1 MLYELL
7 GFRDKEFPAG
17 LGWHDRIV
25 EGFPQAAL
33 WSLARRLE
41 VQAED
46 VATLVGF
53 PPDQLDWRERKSLL
67 SADLSDT
74 LFRIAVAYHRLYTLF
89 KDSAL
94 CSNWLRTARKETGNQ
109 IPVILLTTSPGAR
122 LVFEAIERIKPPK
135 NRDVQRTEEV
145 VEPSESS
152 EEDNDE
158 SASEAHDD

>member
-25 EGFPQAAL
+25 EGFPQASL
-33 WSLARRLE
+33 WSLARHLG

-53 PPDQLDWRERKSLL
+53 PAEQLDWRERKSALT
-67 SADLSDT
+67 ADLSDT
-74 LFRIAVAYHRLYTLF
+74 LFRIAVAYHRLHSLF
-89 KDSAL
+89 KDDAL

-122 LVFEAIERIKPPK
+122 HVFDAIDRIKPPK
-135 NRDVQRTEEV
+135 HREVQRTEEA
-145 VEPSESS
+145 P
-152 EEDNDE
+152 DQ
-158 SASEAHDD
+158 SEATDEDGDASGEENRED